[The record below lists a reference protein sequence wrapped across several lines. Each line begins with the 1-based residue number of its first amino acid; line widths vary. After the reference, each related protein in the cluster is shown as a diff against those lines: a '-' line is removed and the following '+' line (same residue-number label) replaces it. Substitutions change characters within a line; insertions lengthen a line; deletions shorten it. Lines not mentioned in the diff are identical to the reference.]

1 MKLESRSYNN
11 IKEHFV
17 YIILWTVTFLAPVL
31 SLYISSKSDSEMSFD
46 WHHVL
51 FVWETYIPFL
61 ILFLIHNFLLAPML
75 LYQRRKILY
84 FVLTISMVILFAIF
98 KCTIDPTN
106 ERPHHL
112 AHQAAHFDKKN
123 NDSFRHDMSFPR
135 EPMPPDFKRE
145 PPRHMPPNGI
155 NHRAISSVVMLIL
168 LFGMNMGVKFY
179 VRDEDARKRMEEME
193 HESLQQQLAYLKY
206 QISPHFFMNTLN
218 NIHALVDI
226 NPEQAKSSIVVLSKM
241 MRYLLYE
248 SNHEMIPLEREILFI
263 NNYVALMRMRFS
275 EDKVHIRLNMPDLN
289 DHSTICGSVPPV
301 MFVCFVENA
310 FKHGISYLHQT
321 NIDISILLSEEHLTF
336 ICINTK
342 APEKNQEKGGVGLVN
357 VRRRLDLIYQE
368 RYDLQTKETD
378 DEYQVTLTLPI

>member
-1 MKLESRSYNN
+1 
-11 IKEHFV
+11 
-17 YIILWTVTFLAPVL
+17 
-31 SLYISSKSDSEMSFD
+31 
-46 WHHVL
+46 
-51 FVWETYIPFL
+51 
-61 ILFLIHNFLLAPML
+61 
-75 LYQRRKILY
+75 
-84 FVLTISMVILFAIF
+84 
-98 KCTIDPTN
+98 
-106 ERPHHL
+106 
-112 AHQAAHFDKKN
+112 
-123 NDSFRHDMSFPR
+123 MSFPR

-206 QISPHFFMNTLN
+206 QINPHFFMNTLN